1 MKKLFF
7 LFLCVCIAAVS
18 CDRKNA
24 DGTDGPVIINPDDI
38 IVDKNDVL
46 DDEAQ
51 KLKLE
56 QVATKLMDMFPA
68 DEYEDMMELSKVMYS
83 HCDRYFTDED
93 YDWSDLEDAGEDIA
107 ETLYDEKQKGEYKW
121 QYTYT
126 LFLSNCTGIV
136 TLDKNEARYEES
148 DITKVIIKDVDG
160 EDWEAVVTPKRLKKV
175 FLGEFLETYYDYY
188 EDIEYTDVYNV
199 TVEIPASLSLEVKRN
214 GRFFAEVEVKFDYE
228 VSKDGVDIEKDQ
240 IGVEAE
246 IKIDDLALTL
256 KNASYDASTGKVEF
270 SQSLRKGDYFIFSQ
284 SLKGKA
290 ELEYDED
297 EDGYVYIEDWDGEV
311 EVELNVLGELQIKGT
326 CRDLNKLS
334 GYLEDEYDS
343 EKDCEKAAERV
354 TGLVDLGVYYD
365 GTSTRQASVEFDPVV
380 EDNGYGD
387 EFYWIEPVLVFGDG
401 SRYFFY
407 DYFDDR
413 IFEDLVE
420 DFEDF
425 IYDYEDMVEDVYE

>member
-18 CDRKNA
+18 CDQKNA

-107 ETLYDEKQKGEYKW
+107 GTLYDEKQKGEYKW

-136 TLDKNEARYEES
+136 TLDKNEAS

-270 SQSLRKGDYFIFSQ
+270 SQSLRKDDYFIFSQ

-413 IFEDLVE
+413 IFDDLVE

>member
-18 CDRKNA
+18 CDQKNA
-24 DGTDGPVIINPDDI
+24 DGTDGPVIINPGDI
-38 IVDKNDVL
+38 IVGKNDVL

-107 ETLYDEKQKGEYKW
+107 ETLYDEKQTGEYKW

-175 FLGEFLETYYDYY
+175 FLGEVLETYYDYY

-228 VSKDGVDIEKDQ
+228 VSKDGVDIEKDR

-246 IKIDDLALTL
+246 IKIDDLVLTL

-297 EDGYVYIEDWDGEV
+297 EDDYVYIEDWDGEV

-326 CRDLNKLS
+326 CSDLNKLS
-334 GYLEDEYDS
+334 GYLEDEFDS

-354 TGLVDLGVYYD
+354 TRLVDLGVYYD

-425 IYDYEDMVEDVYE
+425 INDYEDMVEDVYE

>member
-18 CDRKNA
+18 CDQKNA
-24 DGTDGPVIINPDDI
+24 DGTDGPVIINPGDI
-38 IVDKNDVL
+38 IVGKNDVL

-107 ETLYDEKQKGEYKW
+107 ETLYDEKQTGEYKW

-228 VSKDGVDIEKDQ
+228 VSKDGVDIEKDR

-246 IKIDDLALTL
+246 IKIDDLVLTL

-297 EDGYVYIEDWDGEV
+297 EDDYVYIEDW
-311 EVELNVLGELQIKGT
+311 
-326 CRDLNKLS
+326 
-334 GYLEDEYDS
+334 
-343 EKDCEKAAERV
+343 EKAAERV
-354 TGLVDLGVYYD
+354 TRLVDLGVYYD

-425 IYDYEDMVEDVYE
+425 INDYEDMVEDVYE

>member
-7 LFLCVCIAAVS
+7 LFLFVCIAVVS
-18 CDRKNA
+18 CDQKNA
-24 DGTDGPVIINPDDI
+24 DGTDGPVIINPGDI
-38 IVDKNDVL
+38 IVGKNDVL

-107 ETLYDEKQKGEYKW
+107 ETLYDEKQTGEYKW

-228 VSKDGVDIEKDQ
+228 VSKDGVDIEKDR

-246 IKIDDLALTL
+246 IKIDDLVLTL

-297 EDGYVYIEDWDGEV
+297 EDDYVYIEDWDGEV

-326 CRDLNKLS
+326 CSDLNKLS
-334 GYLEDEYDS
+334 GYLEDEFDS

-354 TGLVDLGVYYD
+354 TRLVDLGVYYD

-425 IYDYEDMVEDVYE
+425 INDYEDMVEDVYE